1 MKQLLVLTGALSLLL
16 ACNKSKIEDVDLPPA
31 SPGSTIKVKGLVG
44 SESGTAAGNMVFIDL
59 SKEQQTPLERASW
72 DLAFYCGNQ
81 NRVMINNTT
90 AAMAVVVDKTNLDEV
105 SAADVS
111 GQTFEVDITDP
122 NPGTFLKVDDLE
134 GDLSKT
140 VIPEITATASKVV
153 VIGRGTGGGTPRR
166 DLIKAQFKLTATGEY
181 EVKWSKI
188 GEQAYQTATI
198 AKEEAY
204 HFKYVSF
211 DNGLLTA
218 AEPNKA
224 SWDIVWGTSIYQT
237 PNGSVMAAYVF
248 SDMVAVNYLS
258 GVTTVEKIYNDD
270 ATATEA
276 FGTYSLADAQAETF
290 DNYRWAI
297 GANWRQTAAPGIANP
312 GVNKKRFYIIKDPQG
327 NYYKLKFLRFT
338 AEDLGT
344 RGEPE
349 FKYELLK

>member
-1 MKQLLVLTGALSLLL
+1 MKQLLVLTGALSLML
-16 ACNKSKIEDVDLPPA
+16 ACNKSKIENIDLPPA
-31 SPGSTIKVKGLVG
+31 SPGSTMKVNGLVG
-44 SESGTAAGNMVFIDL
+44 SEPGTAAGNMVFIDL
-59 SKEQQTPLERASW
+59 SKDQQMPLERASW

-90 AAMAVVVDKTNLDEV
+90 AAMAVVLDKINLDEV
-105 SAADVS
+105 TAADVS

-122 NPGTFLKVDDLE
+122 NPATFLKLDDLG

-166 DLIKAQFKLTATGEY
+166 DLVKAQFKLTANGEY

-188 GEQAYQTATI
+188 GEQNYQTATI
-198 AKEEAY
+198 AKDEAY

-211 DNGLLTA
+211 DNGLLTT
-218 AEPNKA
+218 AEPNKF

-237 PNGSVMAAYVF
+237 LNGGAMAAYIF

-258 GVTTVEKIYNDD
+258 GVSTVEKIYNDD
-270 ATATEA
+270 AAATEA
-276 FGTYSLADAQAETF
+276 FNTYTLAEARAETF

-297 GANWRQTAAPGIANP
+297 GANWRRTAAPGVTDA
-312 GVNKKRFYIIKDPQG
+312 GVDKKRFYIVKDPQG
-327 NYYKLKFLRFT
+327 NYYKLKFLRFS

-344 RGEPE
+344 RGNPE
-349 FKYELLK
+349 FRYELLK